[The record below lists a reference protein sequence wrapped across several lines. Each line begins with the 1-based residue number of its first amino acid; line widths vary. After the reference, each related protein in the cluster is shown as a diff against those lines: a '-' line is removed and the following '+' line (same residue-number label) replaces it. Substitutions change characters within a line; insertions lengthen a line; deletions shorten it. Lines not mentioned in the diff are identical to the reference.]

1 MGVGGAHAVWI
12 VVWLLVIF
20 QTSACASDL
29 VFENGRYQHR
39 RRHYSITRPGGED
52 SVWRPVEVGGTEL
65 AFQGPGRATMSLIEQ
80 CGRPQPEPRILARQL
95 LIGLE
100 GRTLVDE
107 GPVGADET
115 QGWIQRLDATA
126 NGEALQLKT
135 VTRVIGRCSYD
146 WILIVPGGL
155 EGSETVFDGWWQ
167 SFHSSRSEA
176 GRERDR

>member
-1 MGVGGAHAVWI
+1 
-12 VVWLLVIF
+12 
-20 QTSACASDL
+20 
-29 VFENGRYQHR
+29 
-39 RRHYSITRPGGED
+39 
-52 SVWRPVEVGGTEL
+52 
-65 AFQGPGRATMSLIEQ
+65 MSLIEE
-80 CGRPQPEPRILARQL
+80 CGRPQAEPRILARQL

-126 NGEALQLKT
+126 SGEALQLKT

-146 WILIVPGGL
+146 WILIAPGGL
-155 EGSETVFDGWWQ
+155 GGSETVFDGWWQ